1 MHNSVIDIQ
10 AGELSPLL
18 ISLNKTVDKEDL
30 ALYIY
35 EDGEYTKKS
44 NSFENAG
51 DLLYKTSL
59 KFNEI
64 GYVQIRVMVDDD
76 VVASALLH
84 VTNTIKTLIDAQ
96 LGNWEIKNNQMIFY
110 KTDNSEL
117 TRFDLYD
124 KDGKK
129 TTFGVV
135 KRERV

>member
-1 MHNSVIDIQ
+1 M
-10 AGELSPLL
+10 
-18 ISLNKTVDKEDL
+18 
-30 ALYIY
+30 YIY

-129 TTFGVV
+129 STFGVV
-135 KRERV
+135 KRARVQ